1 MEGYQ
6 GRHILV
12 VEDEE
17 VIACLLADVLGSG
30 GYRVTTC
37 PTVAQ
42 ALATVREHA
51 DIALCISDFLL
62 PDRTGLDLARE
73 LRLLRPELKIVL
85 ASAFLEADVEEAV
98 AREPAIASILRKPLD
113 VFELKARVDRLL
125 SVTPG
130 AAPGDSGGDSDE
142 TLPAREAAC

>member
-1 MEGYQ
+1 MEGSQ

-42 ALATVREHA
+42 ALAEVRAHE
-51 DIALCISDFLL
+51 DIALCISDFHV

-73 LRLLRPELKIVL
+73 LRSIRPALRIVL
-85 ASAFLEADVEEAV
+85 ASAFLEADVEEQV

-125 SVTPG
+125 STVPG
-130 AAPGDSGGDSDE
+130 AVPEDTGDDRGES
-142 TLPAREAAC
+142 LPAREAAC